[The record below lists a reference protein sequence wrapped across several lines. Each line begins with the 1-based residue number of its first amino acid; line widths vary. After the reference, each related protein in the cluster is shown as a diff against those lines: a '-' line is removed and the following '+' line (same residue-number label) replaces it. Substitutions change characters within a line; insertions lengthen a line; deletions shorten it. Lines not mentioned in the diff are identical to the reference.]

1 MRISLATLR
10 IILGVLGVLIIVTR
24 LGGFIYPEQVKKIA
38 RKLSGLKPGW
48 IRFIYLIVGLLGL
61 WILYSSLIYIFSS
74 VPVYLVM
81 LFLVGLLLL
90 LSTIFVVHPKLA
102 GEMLGAMII
111 RRGNFFVRILCFIG
125 LLGGIFILLT
135 AIFQDWGGN

>member
-1 MRISLATLR
+1 MRTPLDTLR
-10 IILGVLGVLIIVTR
+10 IILGALGVLIIITR
-24 LGGFIYPEQVKKIA
+24 LGGVIYPDQVRKFA
-38 RKLSGLKPGW
+38 RRFSGLKPGW

-81 LFLVGLLLL
+81 LFLTGLILLVTTVFVAHPEWVGE
-90 LSTIFVVHPKLA
+90 I
-102 GEMLGAMII
+102 LGGMIV
-111 RRGNFFVRILCFIG
+111 RRGNFFVRALFFLG

-135 AIFQDWGGN
+135 AIFQDWGG